1 MVGENKIILSI
12 AKRDREGH
20 VMERDATRELGRIL
34 QCDVHDV
41 HMRRMCT
48 PTRPSGSVAQG
59 MHGVPLYHD
68 C

>member
-20 VMERDATRELGRIL
+20 VMERDATRETGRIL